1 VVLRTGEHPESWPG
15 AAEAPLKVL
24 KIAFSS
30 PAAPSGT
37 LVGMRVLVVDDDA
50 RLVELLRQ
58 GLRAEGCA
66 VDAAGDGLEGI
77 RMAAENDY
85 DVIVL
90 DVMMPGLNGCKVCAH
105 LRAVDDRTPILMLSA
120 KDGEYDQAEGLETGA
135 DDYLTKPFSF
145 VVLIARLRA
154 LVRRTR
160 PDRQVVRHF
169 GDLEIDPAARRCRRA
184 GQDVALTGRE
194 FAVLAHL
201 AERVGDAVGKAEIVD
216 ALWGS
221 AYDGDLNIV
230 EVYVS
235 ALRRKIDRPFGRAA
249 IETVHAAGYRLR
261 ADGG

>member
-1 VVLRTGEHPESWPG
+1 
-15 AAEAPLKVL
+15 
-24 KIAFSS
+24 
-30 PAAPSGT
+30 
-37 LVGMRVLVVDDDA
+37 MRVLVVDDDA

-66 VDAAGDGLEGI
+66 VDAAGDGLEDI
-77 RMAAENDY
+77 RLAAEGDY

-90 DVMMPGLNGCKVCAH
+90 DVMMPGMNGYKVCDH
-105 LRAVDDRTPILMLSA
+105 LRSVGDRTPILMLSA
-120 KDGEYDQAEGLETGA
+120 KDGEYDEAEGLETGA
-135 DDYLTKPFSF
+135 DDYMTKPFSF

-184 GQDVALTGRE
+184 GQDVPLTGRE
-194 FAVLAHL
+194 FAVLVHL
-201 AERVGDAVGKAEIVD
+201 AQRVGEVVGKGEMVD
-216 ALWGS
+216 AIWGDS
-221 AYDGDLNIV
+221 YDGVLNIV

-235 ALRRKIDRPFGRAA
+235 ALRRKIDKPFGRAC